1 MQNEESFPMVVILS
15 NLILLRAFDLYF
27 ENSGCKA
34 GLQAADHFLTSFLT
48 GSIGEKSSNEAVSI
62 SNR

>member
-1 MQNEESFPMVVILS
+1 MVVILS

-48 GSIGEKSSNEAVSI
+48 GSIGEKSSNEAVSM